1 MVLGCC
7 DNDQAGGLPLQAL
20 PYLLQHQGLHFPHL
34 GHTGSTCESF
44 VPTVLP
50 GWKPVLIIIVIIV
63 IFENNSFSSHLQC
76 LWRASKITVD
86 CGGARLNQLPEN
98 IERVTQVKKNSRCFI
113 CSSPLNTLPEAQW
126 NQGSEF
132 SCFSSLSQ
140 SMSLVQLGFS
150 IGQLSFVW

>member
-1 MVLGCC
+1 MVLGCY
-7 DNDQAGGLPLQAL
+7 DDDQAGGLPLQVL
-20 PYLLQHQGLHFPHL
+20 SGPLQHQGLGFSHF
-34 GHTGSTCESF
+34 GHTCSTCKSF

-98 IERVTQVKKNSRCFI
+98 IERVTQVKKKFQVFY
-113 CSSPLNTLPEAQW
+113 LFLPTKYIARSTMEPR
-126 NQGSEF
+126 
-132 SCFSSLSQ
+132 L
-140 SMSLVQLGFS
+140 
-150 IGQLSFVW
+150 